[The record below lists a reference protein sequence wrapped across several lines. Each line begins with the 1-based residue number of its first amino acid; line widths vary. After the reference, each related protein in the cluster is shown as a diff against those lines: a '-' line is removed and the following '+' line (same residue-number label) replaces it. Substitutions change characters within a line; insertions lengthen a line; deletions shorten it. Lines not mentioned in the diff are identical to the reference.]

1 MKSLRK
7 NLLLFAA
14 GITFAVAVLNTRLNT
29 QNENRQLFMYRIE
42 ALSGEFDMYED
53 DEIDLHGSLAVIPAK
68 SYSPIS
74 SQPFTAIKHSSHI
87 NVYYSVNLTNIN
99 VKVVKALGQIVYSNT
114 VNPVAGGQLYIS
126 LSGLS
131 AGDYTIVFTAPN
143 GNSIYG
149 DFEI

>member
-1 MKSLRK
+1 MNRK
-7 NLLLFAA
+7 LPFLVIIASISFAIA
-14 GITFAVAVLNTRLNT
+14 ILNMRLNT
-29 QNENRQLFMYRIE
+29 QETNANIVLANIE
-42 ALSGEFDMYED
+42 VLT
-53 DEIDLHGSLAVIPAK
+53 DELTQWEREILLEGSLVVIPAK

-99 VKVVKALGQIVYSNT
+99 VKVVKALGQTVYSNT